1 MSIDIDILTTRLDN
15 IQIPDLYSTSDD
27 LLLYYNYCLL
37 NVLDSPVKTHCFLRS
52 LCSAALVYL

>member
-1 MSIDIDILTTRLDN
+1 MDILTTRLDN

-37 NVLDSPVKTHCFLRS
+37 NVSCKNSVFFA
-52 LCSAALVYL
+52 CSAALVYL